1 MENAKPSQVISDILD
16 PLRRCCD
23 IERIH
28 EHGITLQEIDTFKTF
43 YLTFLKKIVID
54 RLYAYFILPPS
65 CWCKKGH
72 CLCSQKRQA
81 IFITQALN
89 HYLSTTEILKATCSG
104 ERVEKEGLSINNYE
118 RLAVI
123 LEKQIRILTGIR
135 DDRALVDIA
144 KQTSVESEQWQQ
156 TFRTLKENKKSDYSI
171 ALGIGR
177 HFLFQVNIQ
186 HHDQLKTRKGR
197 RGHLSLNQ
205 ILLDVAGKNGDEG
218 KHRGKLFF
226 NGVIPSRRN
235 IEKSFSFYRSILHLI
250 LGIHAPMSLQETE
263 LFLFFLPSCA
273 IQKNFIESATSSF
286 TGSDVRTL
294 FTTENIALLPCKEVF
309 LFEPSLTQTHGV
321 IFNRDGYPI
330 IYRKELLPDSLKN
343 CP

>member
-1 MENAKPSQVISDILD
+1 MENAKPSQVISDILE

-28 EHGITLQEIDTFKTF
+28 EYGITLEEIDTFKTF

-54 RLYAYFILPPS
+54 RLYAYFIYPPS
-65 CWCKKGH
+65 CWCKKGQ

-89 HYLSTTEILKATCSG
+89 HYLSTTEIIKAKLWGTG
-104 ERVEKEGLSINNYE
+104 VEKEEVSIKNYE
-118 RLAVI
+118 YLGII

-144 KQTSVESEQWQQ
+144 RQTSVESEQWQQ

-186 HHDQLKTRKGR
+186 HHDELKTNKGR
-197 RGHLSLNQ
+197 RGYLSLNQ
-205 ILLDVAGKNGDEG
+205 ILLDVTGKNGVEG
-218 KHRGKLFF
+218 EQRGKLFF
-226 NGVIPSRRN
+226 DNVIPSRRN
-235 IEKSFSFYRSILHLI
+235 IIKSFSFYRSILHLI
-250 LGIHAPMSLQETE
+250 LGIHAPMSSQETE

-273 IQKNFIESATSSF
+273 IQKNFIESAIYSF
-286 TGSDVRTL
+286 TGGDDKAL
-294 FTTENIALLPCKEVF
+294 FTSRNIAILPCKEVF
-309 LFEPSLTQTHGV
+309 SFEPSLTQNHGV

-330 IYRKELLPDSLKN
+330 IYRKDLLPNS
-343 CP
+343 